1 MFEIVSA
8 GRRAIVAGV
17 ILSALAACGSEVDV
31 EATGAGGGGSASSAS
46 SGDTSVSSSSTGGS
60 GGGGLPAPTCAPGE
74 AAIVAA
80 VGWQSGKVIVHH
92 EGKWVTPSYPMQGA
106 DRMTTYVDVYGH
118 LGVFWTETSTDSALS
133 HFMVTSDGA
142 SFDLRDVHGW
152 FPLVPS
158 PVLTVGVSL
167 LLGNAGEGSSL
178 AHFDPDAYD
187 WYPYPKLAP
196 FALTSAV
203 RTYTEGSVLGVG
215 LGPQNVLCDA
225 QVFWADGGGWTEPHC
240 RDDVKVFMGNE
251 IPVAPPQAVVL
262 PNDDVV
268 VVYHETYARIAATRL
283 HNGVWSA
290 PESIKLEIQS
300 LEPAVTATPAGDVI
314 VALPS
319 TSGALSALRFVPG
332 MGWGELVAIDKAAS
346 STLSIG
352 AAPGICGDD
361 ALIAYAGGGIDG
373 EVRVA
378 RLRGDTAEVSTI
390 GSFTEQV
397 PNNIRI
403 TTRPGFSP

>member
-1 MFEIVSA
+1 MFERVSA
-8 GRRAIVAGV
+8 GRRAIAAGA
-17 ILSALAACGSEVDV
+17 ILSALAACGSEVET
-31 EATGAGGGGSASSAS
+31 EATGAGGGGSASS
-46 SGDTSVSSSSTGGS
+46 GGTSVSSSSTGGS
-60 GGGGLPAPTCAPGE
+60 GGSGGLPAPTCAPGE

-80 VGWQSGKVIVHH
+80 VGWQSGQVIVHH
-92 EGKWVTPSYPMQGA
+92 EGKWTTPSYPMQGA

-133 HFMVTSDGA
+133 HFMVTGDGTK
-142 SFDLRDVHGW
+142 FDLYDVEGW

-167 LLGNAGEGSSL
+167 LMGNAGEGSSL

-196 FALTSAV
+196 FELTSAV
-203 RTYTEGSVLGVG
+203 RTISEGSVLGVG
-215 LGPQNVLCDA
+215 LSNLNELCDA
-225 QVFWADGGGWTEPHC
+225 QVFWSDGGGWTEPHC
-240 RDDVKVFMGNE
+240 RADVKVFMGNE

-268 VVYHETYARIAATRL
+268 VVYHESYARIAATRF
-283 HNGVWSA
+283 HDGVWSA
-290 PESIKLEIQS
+290 PESISLEIQS
-300 LEPAVTATPAGDVI
+300 LEPAITATPGGDVI

-319 TSGALSALRFVPG
+319 TSGALSALRYVPG
-332 MGWGELVAIDKAAS
+332 VGWGELVTIDPTAS
-346 STLSIG
+346 STVSIG

-378 RLRGDTAEVSTI
+378 RLRGETAEVSTI
-390 GSFTEQV
+390 GSFTEQA
-397 PNNIRI
+397 PKNIRM

>member
-1 MFEIVSA
+1 
-8 GRRAIVAGV
+8 
-17 ILSALAACGSEVDV
+17 
-31 EATGAGGGGSASSAS
+31 GGGGSASSAS

-60 GGGGLPAPTCAPGE
+60 GGSGGSGGLPAPTCAPGE
-74 AAIVAA
+74 AALVAA
-80 VGWQSGKVIVHH
+80 AGWQSGRVAVHH
-92 EGKWVTPSYPMQGA
+92 AGAWTKPAYPMQGA

-142 SFDLRDVHGW
+142 KFDLYDVEGW

-158 PVLTVGVSL
+158 PVVTVGVSL

-196 FALTSAV
+196 FELTSAV

-215 LGPQNVLCDA
+215 LGPQNALCDA

-240 RDDVKVFMGNE
+240 RDDIKVFMGNE

-283 HNGVWSA
+283 HDGVWSA

-319 TSGALSALRFVPG
+319 TSGALSALRYVPG
-332 MGWGELVAIDKAAS
+332 MGWGELVTIDKAAS
-346 STLSIG
+346 STLPIG

-361 ALIAYAGGGIDG
+361 ALIAYASEGIDP

-378 RLRGDTAEVSTI
+378 RIRGEMAEVTTVS
-390 GSFTEQV
+390 SFTEEV
-397 PNNIRI
+397 PRQISIR
-403 TTRPGFSP
+403 TRPSLSP